1 MVRVHEAPPL
11 DVMAIDNLP
20 SLLPVESSQDFAAQL
35 LPHLA
40 TLDTPGSGVWA
51 RARAEG
57 LRHSALVSV
66 QGSQGY
72 WQRQGYAAQAVP
84 DAHQRQHLASYGA
97 GAVYMARTLAAA

>member
-1 MVRVHEAPPL
+1 MPL
-11 DVMAIDNLP
+11 
-20 SLLPVESSQDFAAQL
+20 
-35 LPHLA
+35 
-40 TLDTPGSGVWA
+40 WA

-97 GAVYMARTLAAA
+97 GAVYMARTLAAL